1 MQPDYLAGQRDGS
14 QSGTLVPTRTSRQL
28 NFSGG
33 ASLNL
38 PLGAKGRL
46 TGDILRTYRADR
58 SIIYTN
64 GGAPQ
69 PQPRSESD
77 FWNGSLQVSWE
88 L

>member
-1 MQPDYLAGQRDGS
+1 MQPDYAAGERDGS
-14 QSGTLVPTRTSRQL
+14 QLGTLVPTRTSRQL

-46 TGDILRTYRADR
+46 TGDILRTYRSDR
-58 SIIYTN
+58 SIGYTSD
-64 GGAPQ
+64 GVRQ